1 MSGTRKRLFAHLLL
15 LLGLLLSGA
24 GLIVAYLTRTVLD
37 EGAFSARLVSAL
49 HRPAVATF
57 VASQIADGVIAAN
70 RDLTAFKP
78 VITTLAEGLVKSA
91 PFQAIAGR
99 GAREAHRVAFSQGA
113 ERVML
118 SVPDVGVMLRSTLQ
132 ALNPDVAARVP
143 ADLRTVSTVVT
154 GKIAT
159 RVLTV
164 MRLLHQ
170 VRDYARWGLALGLV
184 LMLVAVAISPVRR
197 QTMLNAAIGLLALAA
212 VLALLVPLGRAVV
225 TGSVSDPAI
234 RLVVGEVWTTFA
246 NGFLPWAVGVAA
258 GALMVM
264 AASAAFLAPSQ
275 LRRLASRAWEEIRG
289 RQPTTPRE
297 ILRLGFLVA
306 VGAIAVADPLGML
319 RAFAVVSGLVILAIA
334 MYEAISFIAPE
345 HEAGDSAAIEPLRL
359 SPALPMAAGVL
370 TLVVAG
376 LGTVALVPRLRAA
389 TAPPV
394 AVTTVRE
401 CNGWSQ
407 LCDRPFDQVI
417 FAGAHNAMGSS
428 DDPHW
433 LFPNQDASITRLL
446 DRGVR
451 ALLIDVTRGHPVGD
465 KIKTDFDSED
475 QRRKFEQVIGTEAF
489 SAAMRIRDRLIGASG
504 ETGLYLC
511 HGFCELGATPFD
523 TALAHLKQFL
533 DAHPGEV
540 VLVVIE
546 DRASPAEIMEAFERQ
561 GLGGLV
567 YQGPW
572 GTSFPTLGDM
582 IASGRRLVVLGENV
596 PDTTSWYRPAY
607 SLMQET
613 PYTFHKPEDFSC
625 RPNRGAAANP
635 LFLMNHWIES
645 TPAPKP
651 SNAKIVNAEAFLVAR
666 ARECRRV
673 RGRMP
678 TVLAVDFAA
687 TGDVVRAAALLNG
700 LVNDSL

>member
-264 AASAAFLAPSQ
+264 AASGSPMCFARAVRLWNATLAAPC
-275 LRRLASRAWEEIRG
+275 
-289 RQPTTPRE
+289 
-297 ILRLGFLVA
+297 
-306 VGAIAVADPLGML
+306 
-319 RAFAVVSGLVILAIA
+319 
-334 MYEAISFIAPE
+334 
-345 HEAGDSAAIEPLRL
+345 
-359 SPALPMAAGVL
+359 
-370 TLVVAG
+370 
-376 LGTVALVPRLRAA
+376 
-389 TAPPV
+389 
-394 AVTTVRE
+394 TVR
-401 CNGWSQ
+401 
-407 LCDRPFDQVI
+407 
-417 FAGAHNAMGSS
+417 
-428 DDPHW
+428 
-433 LFPNQDASITRLL
+433 
-446 DRGVR
+446 
-451 ALLIDVTRGHPVGD
+451 
-465 KIKTDFDSED
+465 
-475 QRRKFEQVIGTEAF
+475 
-489 SAAMRIRDRLIGASG
+489 
-504 ETGLYLC
+504 
-511 HGFCELGATPFD
+511 
-523 TALAHLKQFL
+523 
-533 DAHPGEV
+533 
-540 VLVVIE
+540 
-546 DRASPAEIMEAFERQ
+546 
-561 GLGGLV
+561 
-567 YQGPW
+567 
-572 GTSFPTLGDM
+572 
-582 IASGRRLVVLGENV
+582 
-596 PDTTSWYRPAY
+596 
-607 SLMQET
+607 
-613 PYTFHKPEDFSC
+613 
-625 RPNRGAAANP
+625 
-635 LFLMNHWIES
+635 
-645 TPAPKP
+645 
-651 SNAKIVNAEAFLVAR
+651 
-666 ARECRRV
+666 
-673 RGRMP
+673 
-678 TVLAVDFAA
+678 
-687 TGDVVRAAALLNG
+687 
-700 LVNDSL
+700 

>member
-1 MSGTRKRLFAHLLL
+1 
-15 LLGLLLSGA
+15 
-24 GLIVAYLTRTVLD
+24 
-37 EGAFSARLVSAL
+37 
-49 HRPAVATF
+49 
-57 VASQIADGVIAAN
+57 
-70 RDLTAFKP
+70 
-78 VITTLAEGLVKSA
+78 
-91 PFQAIAGR
+91 
-99 GAREAHRVAFSQGA
+99 
-113 ERVML
+113 
-118 SVPDVGVMLRSTLQ
+118 
-132 ALNPDVAARVP
+132 
-143 ADLRTVSTVVT
+143 
-154 GKIAT
+154 
-159 RVLTV
+159 
-164 MRLLHQ
+164 
-170 VRDYARWGLALGLV
+170 
-184 LMLVAVAISPVRR
+184 
-197 QTMLNAAIGLLALAA
+197 
-212 VLALLVPLGRAVV
+212 
-225 TGSVSDPAI
+225 
-234 RLVVGEVWTTFA
+234 
-246 NGFLPWAVGVAA
+246 
-258 GALMVM
+258 
-264 AASAAFLAPSQ
+264 
-275 LRRLASRAWEEIRG
+275 
-289 RQPTTPRE
+289 
-297 ILRLGFLVA
+297 
-306 VGAIAVADPLGML
+306 
-319 RAFAVVSGLVILAIA
+319 
-334 MYEAISFIAPE
+334 
-345 HEAGDSAAIEPLRL
+345 
-359 SPALPMAAGVL
+359 
-370 TLVVAG
+370 
-376 LGTVALVPRLRAA
+376 
-389 TAPPV
+389 
-394 AVTTVRE
+394 
-401 CNGWSQ
+401 
-407 LCDRPFDQVI
+407 
-417 FAGAHNAMGSS
+417 
-428 DDPHW
+428 
-433 LFPNQDASITRLL
+433 
-446 DRGVR
+446 
-451 ALLIDVTRGHPVGD
+451 
-465 KIKTDFDSED
+465 
-475 QRRKFEQVIGTEAF
+475 
-489 SAAMRIRDRLIGASG
+489 MRIRDRLIGASG